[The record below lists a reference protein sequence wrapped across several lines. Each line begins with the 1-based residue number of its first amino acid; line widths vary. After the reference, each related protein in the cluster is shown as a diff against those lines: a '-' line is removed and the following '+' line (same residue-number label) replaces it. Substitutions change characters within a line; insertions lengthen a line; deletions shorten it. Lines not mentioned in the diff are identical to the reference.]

1 MVYSFLLDVVFCKY
15 CVLMM
20 FFEGRKNKGVFV
32 NKFFIIFYK
41 FYEKVKDYQGINYYN
56 EFMIVI

>member
-1 MVYSFLLDVVFCKY
+1 
-15 CVLMM
+15 M